1 MDASLPGHLCSTKVT
16 TVEQELEALLGP
28 ERVITERDALM
39 AWECDGFTIHR
50 TRPRAV
56 VLPVDTGEA
65 QAVIRLLHRAE
76 VPFVPRGAGT
86 CLSGGPTPIQPAV
99 VIETSRM
106 DRVLEVDETDQ
117 IAVVQP
123 GVVNLD
129 LTEAVSDLGLHY
141 APDPS
146 SQSVCTIGGNLA
158 ENSGGPHCFKYGMTC
173 DHVLSAVI
181 VLPDGEIARLGTA
194 AGPRAPGALD
204 LPALF
209 CGSEGTFGI
218 ATEITV
224 RLGRNPETV
233 RTLLASFDDMER
245 ACSTVSEIV
254 RLGLVPAALEILDQ
268 ATIHAVEASVYCAG
282 YPKDAK
288 AVLLV
293 ELDGPSYV
301 LDEDA
306 AEVRATFE
314 RNGALR
320 SEEATEPDDRKR
332 LWKGR
337 KGAFGAMGRLST
349 DLYVLDGV
357 VPRTRLVEA
366 LNGIYEIGRRHD
378 VVLTNVFHAGDG
390 NLHPNISFDGRD
402 EAQTERV
409 VAAGHEIL
417 KLCIALGGS
426 ISGEHGIGS
435 EKLDHMSL
443 MFRDQDMDV
452 MARVRRA
459 FDPDGRCNPGKVLPN
474 RSACAETA
482 RWPQMV
488 ERVLDPEGQR

>member
-1 MDASLPGHLCSTKVT
+1 M
-16 TVEQELEALLGP
+16 
-28 ERVITERDALM
+28 
-39 AWECDGFTIHR
+39 
-50 TRPRAV
+50 
-56 VLPVDTGEA
+56 
-65 QAVIRLLHRAE
+65 
-76 VPFVPRGAGT
+76 
-86 CLSGGPTPIQPAV
+86 
-99 VIETSRM
+99 
-106 DRVLEVDETDQ
+106 
-117 IAVVQP
+117 
-123 GVVNLD
+123 
-129 LTEAVSDLGLHY
+129 
-141 APDPS
+141 
-146 SQSVCTIGGNLA
+146 
-158 ENSGGPHCFKYGMTC
+158 
-173 DHVLSAVI
+173 
-181 VLPDGEIARLGTA
+181 
-194 AGPRAPGALD
+194 
-204 LPALF
+204 
-209 CGSEGTFGI
+209 
-218 ATEITV
+218 
-224 RLGRNPETV
+224 
-233 RTLLASFDDMER
+233 
-245 ACSTVSEIV
+245 SEIV